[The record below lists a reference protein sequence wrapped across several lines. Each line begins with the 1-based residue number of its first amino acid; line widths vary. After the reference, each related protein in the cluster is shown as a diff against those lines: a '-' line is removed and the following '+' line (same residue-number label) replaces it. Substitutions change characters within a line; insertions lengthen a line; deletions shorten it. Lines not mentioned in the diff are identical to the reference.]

1 MSDKFDKV
9 YNEAIGDTLKNIGTS
24 VKNTYNTGVQ
34 KAHIPLAK
42 YSSKNNIG
50 PSAPGMRTYSPDG
63 RKQLRGAVAQD
74 IKQKVQPI
82 GKAITTGYN
91 KLGSGMAKADKL
103 SDKLGGDPRGTQ
115 TANILGGASVN
126 IPPGTEQLAKS
137 IGKFHTNPQAL
148 FTNPQFSQ
156 WAAQATTQQKTDFIT
171 ALMMMTK
178 PQQP

>member
-9 YNEAIGDTLKNIGTS
+9 YNEAIGTTLRNVGTGIKNMYGAA
-24 VKNTYNTGVQ
+24 KQ

-42 YSSKNNIG
+42 YAKKTNLGING
-50 PSAPGMRTYSPDG
+50 PGLKTYTPTG
-63 RKQLRGAVAQD
+63 RKELRGAVGQD

-115 TANILGGASVN
+115 TANILGGASVK